1 MYNLPASTF
10 VKRVIPKKVFIEQLG
25 ANTRM
30 KEHFTNDIVKV
41 EWLAKLAPGT
51 LNVADGK
58 EVHEIS
64 VFQVPIKEEDCPN
77 DLFSFI
83 DSLIPRHTIFVLC
96 KGEQVC
102 LHLNYKE
109 RIESTSKTEK
119 NFRITKTYRSA
130 WINQTLLSIVIE
142 GLDMDAIYETLVRQ
156 VAGSKI
162 ISQSDDLRSDVEKS
176 NQREALLRELEIL
189 KKKEASEK
197 QPQKKFTLHKKVVEL
212 QKKIALFE

>member
-156 VAGSKI
+156 VAGAKI
-162 ISQSDDLRSDVEKS
+162 ISQSEDLRSDVEKS